1 MFSKIIIVVEQKPHS
16 QQPERPDNYGEAG
29 RVLRVSKT
37 KRRKLPAQ
45 IGSNI
50 RFNDEENTI
59 CSFGK

>member
-1 MFSKIIIVVEQKPHS
+1 MFSKIIIVVVQELPS
-16 QQPERPDNYGEAG
+16 QWQEWPNNYGG
-29 RVLRVSKT
+29 LRVLRVSKT

-50 RFNDEENTI
+50 RFNEEENTI